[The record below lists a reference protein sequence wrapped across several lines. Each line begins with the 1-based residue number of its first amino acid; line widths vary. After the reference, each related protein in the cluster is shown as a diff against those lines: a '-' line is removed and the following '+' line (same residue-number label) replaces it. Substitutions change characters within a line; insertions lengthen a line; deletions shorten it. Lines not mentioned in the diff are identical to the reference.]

1 MTVIQ
6 DALALPIA
14 EPTYT
19 PAMTLEQRYEAWR
32 EVNGHV
38 VDAAEATA
46 AEWFAAGH
54 QRLGIKAIFERLRW
68 ESGVREH
75 GNVWKLDNAMTSRV
89 ARDLLDRRPEWHGRI
104 LTRAL
109 ASERAS

>member
-38 VDAAEATA
+38 VDACESA
-46 AEWFAAGH
+46 AAQWLARHERVGV
-54 QRLGIKAIFERLRW
+54 KAIFERLRW
-68 ESGVREH
+68 ESGVSEH
-75 GNVWKLDNAMTSRV
+75 GTVWKLDNRMTSRV
-89 ARDLLDRRPEWHGRI
+89 ARDLLDRHPEWQGRI
-104 LTRAL
+104 ATRVL
-109 ASERAS
+109 ASERTP